1 MILKKSID
9 HLRENNMYWGE
20 HVLFAVPQSIRMI
33 VGGVMLMVHAFIP
46 GLFPRIGSR
55 VTSRLS
61 EVFTIHE
68 NNRRRKT

>member
-1 MILKKSID
+1 MIFKKSIQ
-9 HLRENNMYWGE
+9 HLRDNNMYWGE
-20 HVLFAVPQSIRMI
+20 HVLFAVPQAIRMI
-33 VGGVMLMVHAFIP
+33 VGGIMLMIHAFIP

-61 EVFTIHE
+61 EVFNIHE

>member
-9 HLRENNMYWGE
+9 HLRENNMYYGE